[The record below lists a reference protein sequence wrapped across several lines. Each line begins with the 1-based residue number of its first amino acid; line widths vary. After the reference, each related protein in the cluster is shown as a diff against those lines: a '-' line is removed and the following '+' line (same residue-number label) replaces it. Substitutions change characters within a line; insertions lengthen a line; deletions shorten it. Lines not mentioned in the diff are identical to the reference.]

1 MERADLLK
9 DNGRIFIAQGQS
21 IAQVTK
27 DIDAAWP
34 S

>member
-1 MERADLLK
+1 VGAGQEWTSFTAW
-9 DNGRIFIAQGQS
+9 FAQGQS